1 MRSLD
6 CKNQRL
12 WEKTMEKRTTGQRIE
27 VPGTGLKRS
36 SWVAA
41 MLGMAVQFG
50 ALPAMAQQAGDDD
63 RTLEEVVT
71 IGSRVEGR
79 SATDTTVPIDII
91 GAEAISRNTGLFETG
106 ELLQRLAPSFNF
118 SRTAISDGSDIFRPA
133 TLRGLGPDQVLV
145 LVNGKRRHGRALL
158 GLSGTVGQGSAGVDF
173 NAIPTLALRQVE
185 ILRDGAAAQYGS
197 DAIAGVINLELKN
210 SVDEYTVTA
219 MAGQHSAGDGER
231 YQVQANGGVA
241 LGDDGFL
248 NLTVE
253 YRSATPT
260 NRAAISPQFPGERVF
275 RHGDAD
281 TDFRGLF
288 ANAGLPL
295 SETLE
300 LYAFGGY
307 SRGEATG
314 AGFYRFVN
322 QADRSVPQ
330 VFPEGFLPRD
340 TNESEDVSFAFGVR
354 GDLGNDW
361 GFDLSAAYGENEYSF
376 GVKNTLNTSIAAS
389 FFNANPGATDQE
401 VAANSG
407 PMSGFSGRQ
416 AFEQLTL
423 NADLNGEFDV
433 GLASPLYVA
442 VGAEYRDE
450 DFSLVPGQLESFS
463 CGLSPDIVNVPSI
476 VDPGTLATCGF
487 QAFPGFR
494 PENATDANRD
504 SYAFYI
510 DFETNLTDR
519 FLVGLAGRF
528 EDYGS
533 VGEEFTGKIS
543 ARYELADG
551 LAIRGAVQNGF
562 RAPSLQQLSVQN
574 VTTTAG
580 PGGLVEILQA
590 RTGSEF
596 PSILGVD
603 NLEIETSES
612 LSVGLVWEP
621 RDNLTI
627 TLDAYIIEIDDRIV
641 LGAPLRDP
649 DLVAFPAAQQFLVD
663 NQVAQV
669 SFFSNGIDTRT
680 RGLDFVVNHNS
691 EVGGGS
697 LSTTLAVSLNDTDV
711 RSINAPSGVADEL
724 IFNEPSRRFIE
735 TGQPRERVNLSFDW
749 QRQAIGGLLRVNYM
763 DSTKTSFFSKSG
775 LGLPGFLPVNDDEF
789 LAPGSAVL
797 VDAEISYSVTKNV
810 EVAIGG
816 NNILNEKPN
825 KLAADSAISFIS
837 RGNLQFPMRGLAYG
851 LNGAFYYGRIAFNF

>member
-1 MRSLD
+1 M
-6 CKNQRL
+6 K
-12 WEKTMEKRTTGQRIE
+12 KRTDSRRIKIE
-27 VPGTGLKRS
+27 GTGLKRS
-36 SWVAA
+36 TSAAA
-41 MLGMAVQFG
+41 MLGIAVQLG
-50 ALPAMAQQAGDDD
+50 ALPTMAQQTGGDV

-79 SATDTTVPIDII
+79 SVTESTVPIDII
-91 GAEAISRNTGLFETG
+91 GVEAIRRNTGLFETG

-145 LVNGKRRHGRALL
+145 LVNGKRRHGRSLL

-173 NAIPTLALRQVE
+173 NAIPSLALRQVE

-231 YQVQANGGVA
+231 YQLQVNGGVA

-248 NLTVE
+248 NLTAE

-260 NRAAISPQFPGERVF
+260 NRAARSPQFPGERVF

-281 TDFRGLF
+281 TDFQGIF

-295 SETLE
+295 SESLE

-307 SRGEATG
+307 SEAEATG
-314 AGFYRFVN
+314 AGFYRFVD

-340 TNESEDVSFAFGVR
+340 TNKSEDISFAFGVR
-354 GDLGNDW
+354 GELGNGWDY
-361 GFDLSAAYGENEYSF
+361 DLSAVYGENEYSF
-376 GVKNTLNTSIAAS
+376 GAENTLNTSIAAS
-389 FFNANPGATDQE
+389 FFNANPGATDAE
-401 VAANSG
+401 VAANAG
-407 PMSGFSGRQ
+407 PMGGFSGRQ
-416 AFEQLTL
+416 TFEQLTL

-442 VGAEYRDE
+442 IGAEYRDE

-463 CGLSPDIVNVPSI
+463 CGLSPEIVNVPSI
-476 VDPGTLATCGF
+476 VNPGTLATCGF

-494 PENATDANRD
+494 PENATDASRD
-504 SYAFYI
+504 NYALYI
-510 DFETNLTDR
+510 DVETNPTDR
-519 FLVGLAGRF
+519 FLVGFAGRF

-533 VGEEFTGKIS
+533 VGDEFTGKIS
-543 ARYELADG
+543 ARYQVAEG
-551 LAIRGAVQNGF
+551 FAIRGAVQNGF

-580 PGGLVEILQA
+580 PNGLVEILQA

-596 PSILGVD
+596 PSILGVN
-603 NLEIETSES
+603 NLDIETSES
-612 LSVGLVWEP
+612 LSLGLVWEP

-627 TLDAYIIEIDDRIV
+627 TLDAYVIEIDDRIV

-649 DLVAFPAAQQFLVD
+649 DLVAFPAAQQFLID

-680 RGLDFVVNHNS
+680 EGIDFVVNHNT
-691 EVGGGS
+691 EVGGGT
-697 LSTTLAVSLNDTDV
+697 LNTTLAVSLNDTEV
-711 RSINAPSGVADEL
+711 RNINAPSGVAERL

-735 TGQPRERVNLSFDW
+735 TGQPQERVNLSFDW
-749 QRQAIGGLLRVNYM
+749 QKNALGALLRVNYM
-763 DSTKTSFFSKSG
+763 DSTRTSFFTKGG
-775 LGLPGFLPVNDDEF
+775 LGLPGFLPVNEDKF
-789 LAPGSAVL
+789 LEPGSAFL
-797 VDAEISYSVTKNV
+797 VDAEVSYRFTDNI
-810 EVAIGG
+810 ELAIGG
-816 NNILNEKPN
+816 NNILNEKPD
-825 KLAADSAISFIS
+825 KLAEDSAISFIS

-851 LNGAFYYGRIAFNF
+851 LNGAFYYGRIALNF